1 MSSRRRFL
9 KRVVGMGA
17 AVTVGPWSS
26 VTHSQEPAGR
36 IAGFDHVA
44 VPMRDAERMV
54 AFYRALGFHVNEGEA
69 ICSVHVGDHKIN
81 FHRPSL
87 WQRKTFALKAPGAMP
102 PCGDFCFVWEG
113 SMTALRRTLNAAG
126 APIIEGPSER
136 QGGRDGGRA
145 TGTSVYVRDPDQ
157 NLVEFIVYS

>member
-26 VTHSQEPAGR
+26 ATHSQEPAGR

-44 VPMRDAERMV
+44 VPMRDTERMV
-54 AFYRALGFHVNEGEA
+54 AFYRALGFHVDEGEA

-87 WQRKTFALKAPGAMP
+87 L
-102 PCGDFCFVWEG
+102 
-113 SMTALRRTLNAAG
+113 SL
-126 APIIEGPSER
+126 IHI
-136 QGGRDGGRA
+136 
-145 TGTSVYVRDPDQ
+145 
-157 NLVEFIVYS
+157 